1 MFDPTYPEIDETTF
15 LSNDWKNFYGDV
27 KEAIPINAPTPRGKE
42 VVLRLYTDSDH
53 AAEKRTRRSRSG
65 YFIFLNS
72 ALIAWLSKKQPTIET
87 SVFGAEFVAL
97 KTGLER
103 VRGIRYKLRMMGV
116 PLDSPTY
123 TYIDNMSVVH
133 NSQRP
138 ESTLNKKSN
147 SICYHFARKCVAA
160 IEALMGHILTNENP
174 ADLATKIIGGGQKR
188 AGLVGM
194 LLHDIHDNDS

>member
-1 MFDPTYPEIDETTF
+1 M
-15 LSNDWKNFYGDV
+15 
-27 KEAIPINAPTPRGKE
+27 
-42 VVLRLYTDSDH
+42 
-53 AAEKRTRRSRSG
+53 
-65 YFIFLNS
+65 NS
-72 ALIAWLSKKQPTIET
+72 ALLAWLSKKQPTIET
-87 SVFGAEFVAL
+87 SVYGAEFVAL
-97 KTGLER
+97 KTGLEA

-123 TYIDNMSVVH
+123 VYVDNMSVVH

-147 SICYHFARKCVAA
+147 SICYHFARECVAA
-160 IEALMGHILTNENP
+160 GETRMRHIPTNENP